1 VSTVTVPVKQMT
13 VSDECRTEHGE
24 AQAIELALAELRAQ
38 ALQLMEKRGASR
50 GDLFHFKLEIERERR
65 QP

>member
-13 VSDECRTEHGE
+13 VSDECRDEHGAAAAIDLAMASLKEE
-24 AQAIELALAELRAQ
+24 ALR
-38 ALQLMEKRGASR
+38 LMAKRGEHR

>member
-13 VSDECRTEHGE
+13 VSDECRTEHGD
-24 AQAIELALAELRAQ
+24 ASAVDQALEQLRAA
-38 ALQLMEKRGASR
+38 ALDLIERRGASR

>member
-1 VSTVTVPVKQMT
+1 MSTVTVPVKQMT

-24 AQAIELALAELRAQ
+24 ESAVDQALAELRTQ

-50 GDLFHFKLEIERERR
+50 GDLFHFKLDIERERR

>member
-1 VSTVTVPVKQMT
+1 MSTVTVPVKQMT
-13 VSDECRTEHGE
+13 VSDECRTEHGD
-24 AQAIELALAELRAQ
+24 ATAIALALEQLRA
-38 ALQLMEKRGASR
+38 AAADLIARRGSAR